1 VGSQINK
8 RLFFMTDLSRFE
20 SRTGNLSSTAE
31 ECFDFVSDLRNFE
44 RFIPQESISNWQS
57 DRESCSFS
65 VSMLGTVSL
74 RIAKKEEYCKV
85 VFKGDALKKN
95 DFEMVLHILD
105 NIKKLADV
113 KVVLTADLNPM
124 MKMIA
129 AKPLGQFLEMIIKEM
144 ENFTGW
150 KEIKK

>member
-1 VGSQINK
+1 
-8 RLFFMTDLSRFE
+8 MTDLTRFE

-31 ECFDFVSDLRNFE
+31 ECFAFISDIRNFE
-44 RFIPQESISNWQS
+44 RFIPRESISNWHS

-65 VSMLGTVSL
+65 VSILGTVSI
-74 RIAKKEEYCKV
+74 RIAQKEEYCKV

-95 DFEMVLHILD
+95 DFELVLHILD
-105 NIKKLADV
+105 NINKLADV
-113 KVVLTADLNPM
+113 VVVLNADLNPM

-129 AKPLGQFLEMIIKEM
+129 AKPIEQFLEILIKEM

-150 KEIKK
+150 KEIKE